1 VKYLIWLL
9 IALAVLWMWR
19 SRSAKSQ
26 SDSQDAATPAAEPS
40 NTIEMLVCA
49 HCGVHFP
56 ANDVVT
62 GAKGRYCS
70 TQHRDLH
77 EN

>member
-9 IALAVLWMWR
+9 IALVVIWTWR
-19 SRSAKSQ
+19 SRSAKSL
-26 SDSQDAATPAAEPS
+26 SDTEDADAPAVEPS

-62 GAKGRYCS
+62 GANGRYCG
-70 TQHRDLH
+70 TLHRDQH

>member
-1 VKYLIWLL
+1 MKYLIWLL
-9 IALAVLWMWR
+9 IALVVIWTWR
-19 SRSAKSQ
+19 SRSAKSL
-26 SDSQDAATPAAEPS
+26 SDTEDADAPAVEPS

-49 HCGVHFP
+49 RCGVHFP

-62 GAKGRYCS
+62 GANGRYCS
-70 TQHRDLH
+70 TQHRDQH